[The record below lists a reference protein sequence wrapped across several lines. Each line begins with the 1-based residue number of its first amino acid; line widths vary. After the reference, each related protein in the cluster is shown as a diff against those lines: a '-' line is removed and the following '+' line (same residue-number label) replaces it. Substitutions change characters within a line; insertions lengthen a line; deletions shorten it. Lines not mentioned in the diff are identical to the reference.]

1 MQAVSGLSS
10 AEEWRL
16 KKQLASIERK
26 METQRGRIAELEEAM
41 GQVDQTDYVAL
52 EKAQANVDA
61 AKAQLDELEGE
72 WLELEETLEG

>member
-1 MQAVSGLSS
+1 
-10 AEEWRL
+10 
-16 KKQLASIERK
+16 

-52 EKAQANVDA
+52 EKAQANVDT